1 MKTFTQFLL
10 LLPPTL
16 ILAPQ
21 SARACATCFGAS
33 DADLARGM
41 NWGIF
46 SLLCIVV
53 MVLGGI
59 ASFFV
64 YLGKRS
70 ANLAAS
76 SSGDAIESS
85 APAKPEVA
93 ETHK

>member
-1 MKTFTQFLL
+1 MKTFTQFLSL
-10 LLPPTL
+10 LLPTL
-16 ILAPQ
+16 ILTPQ
-21 SARACATCFGAS
+21 SAWACATCFGAS

-64 YLGKRS
+64 YLGRRS
-70 ANLAAS
+70 AAVAAVAA
-76 SSGDAIESS
+76 GHAIESP
-85 APAKPEVA
+85 APANPEMA